1 MNKSK
6 KRHGFAPRP
15 ELRRTHVL
23 KIRLRSDE
31 KSLLLDRAKHQKM
44 ALASYAREA
53 ALNRLPMVIPE
64 INREIWSK
72 LAPISAN
79 LNQLVRHLN
88 AGFMPETDEIQCLF
102 RDFRKA
108 LIGGFPANSPQIDT
122 DDESDL
128 LLDDTSDV
136 QENHQMVAGGNHE
149 RDE

>member
-1 MNKSK
+1 MNKPK

-15 ELRRTHVL
+15 ELRRSHVL

-64 INREIWSK
+64 INSEIWSK
-72 LAPISAN
+72 LSPISAN

-88 AGFMPETDEIQCLF
+88 AGFIPETDEIQCLF
-102 RDFRKA
+102 RDFREA
-108 LIGGFPANSPQIDT
+108 LIGGASANSPQIDT

-128 LLDDTSDV
+128 PLDNTSEA

-149 RDE
+149 GDE